1 METHIKENIEKLF
14 IVQQKI
20 KSLEAV
26 ADEIKS
32 QLPDDMALTGEK
44 ISFPA
49 TREHQGFTVW
59 QQVSKTTSFDQSKLK
74 QAYRWAVE
82 GGLEAPFEVTMK
94 APELAKVVKGT
105 SIVEHEFR
113 IKAKILEAVVV
124 KDNKPSWR
132 FTANAIE
139 DHGE

>member
-26 ADEIKS
+26 ADEIRS
-32 QLPDDMALTGEK
+32 RLPDDMALTGEK

-59 QQVSKTTSFDQSKLK
+59 QQVSKTTSFDQDAMWDAYQAAIESGDEREFTITLK
-74 QAYRWAVE
+74 ADMLKKVR
-82 GGLEAPFEVTMK
+82 EAKSGMASGVCDRV
-94 APELAKVVKGT
+94 L
-105 SIVEHEFR
+105 S
-113 IKAKILEAVVV
+113 AVVV

>member
-49 TREHQGFTVW
+49 TREHPGFTVW
-59 QQVSKTTSFDQSKLK
+59 RQVSKSASFDQLNMK
-74 QAYRWAVE
+74 
-82 GGLEAPFEVTMK
+82 VTYGK
-94 APELAKVVKGT
+94 ALDSGDESFFNITLNAAEIEKIRKGT
-105 SIVEHEFR
+105 SDMDRHVGASVLAAIT
-113 IKAKILEAVVV
+113 V